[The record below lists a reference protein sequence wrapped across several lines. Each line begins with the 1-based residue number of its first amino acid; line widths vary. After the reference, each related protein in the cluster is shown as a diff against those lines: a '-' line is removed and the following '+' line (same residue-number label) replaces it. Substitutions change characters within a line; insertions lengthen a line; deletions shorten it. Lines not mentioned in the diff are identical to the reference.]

1 MALKETTEQ
10 LAYQKLAALCAR
22 GEHCQHDLLEK
33 MRQWGVDPAA
43 QARVM
48 EHLVSERFVDDERF
62 CRAFVRDKLEY
73 NHWGRRKIEQALWLK
88 HIDEGIA
95 REALD
100 AIDDDAYVAILRPM
114 LKQKRRNT
122 TARSSYELNMK
133 LMKWAMGRGFTMNII
148 RKCLDVSD
156 EDEFLD

>member
-1 MALKETTEQ
+1 
-10 LAYQKLAALCAR
+10 
-22 GEHCQHDLLEK
+22 
-33 MRQWGVDPAA
+33 
-43 QARVM
+43 M
-48 EHLVSERFVDDERF
+48 ERLVSERFVDDERF

-114 LKQKRRNT
+114 LKQKRRST

-148 RKCLDVSD
+148 RQCLDVSD